1 MEYFETISRVKNS
14 IALIST
20 EKGVGSGFVFHGD
33 NLLVTCNHVISG
45 CKKIFIKFLD
55 SEFMNAEIIIRD
67 EEHDLA
73 LLKFNDTKLRA
84 PLIFANHEDV
94 KEGMSVIFSGY
105 PLGLKELTTHQG
117 IISAI
122 TKDPIG
128 IVTYLI
134 DGTVNRGNSGCP
146 LMNVNGEVI
155 GIINAMRV
163 ERGDILN
170 KIQGM
175 EIGAMSLYKTDL
187 VDILQSIIR
196 NFQLGIGYAVP
207 ASYIPEYKIIENDNK
222 NGGEK

>member
-1 MEYFETISRVKNS
+1 MEYFETIRNVKKS
-14 IALIST
+14 IALITT
-20 EKGVGSGFVFHGD
+20 EKGAGSGFVFHE
-33 NLLVTCNHVISG
+33 NSLLVTCNHIING

-73 LLKFNDTKLRA
+73 LLKFNDTKVRI
-84 PLIFANHEDV
+84 PLTLANHGNV
-94 KEGMSVIFSGY
+94 REGMSVIFSGY
-105 PLGLKELTTHQG
+105 PLGLKELTTHHG

-122 TKDPIG
+122 TKDPVG

-146 LMNVNGEVI
+146 LMNINGEVI
-155 GIINAMRV
+155 GIVNAMRV
-163 ERGDILN
+163 ERGDVLD
-170 KIQGM
+170 KIRSM
-175 EIGAMSLYKTDL
+175 EIGAISLYKTDL
-187 VDILQSIIR
+187 VDILQSIIK

-207 ASYIPEYKIIENDNK
+207 ASYIPGHKIIKSNNK